1 MSKAVFEKCPNCNQE
16 LHNALYRHLFG
27 KLAGQANTFEYEC
40 KACGAVLEV
49 EAVPVPEFYVTLKSR
64 PTKDAPDVAYC
75 AECEWKLGDDG
86 ECINGCVQPIATQV
100 I

>member
-64 PTKDAPDVAYC
+64 PTPRA
-75 AECEWKLGDDG
+75 LDDG
-86 ECINGCVQPIATQV
+86 QAAAQSGQDSLPVTSNA
-100 I
+100 